1 MKRYWALALLLLA
14 TVAYGATTYTT
25 NYNLAKPGDGDQNY
39 GSLIRGNFDTI
50 DTQLKTNA
58 DSTSNHIADTTAA
71 HAASAISA
79 TVGANIC
86 TTSDTVQEFLT
97 CLDGVYDPNI
107 SGVVLTTGNQLISG
121 VKTFSDSPIL
131 SATPNALLRTSGG
144 VVQATT
150 FTAESP
156 LTTVGDILGHDG
168 SSVVRLA
175 VGTDGQVLTADSG
188 EDSGLIW
195 ATPVVDLSS
204 ATGILATANG
214 GTGQNSTAVFP
225 TSGTVVTRDATE
237 TLTNKT
243 VTGATLSLDD
253 TDSAF
258 NLGLVSTSTLSADR
272 SITFDV
278 NGSNRSVEL
287 SGNIVLGGTLTT
299 GGSLT
304 TNQQLNLS
312 MSGATSLTLPTT
324 GTVATLT
331 GTETLTN
338 KDISSATN
346 TYRDASA
353 SQSGAVTTGTQTL
366 AGNKTFTGA
375 VSIGSSSQG
384 APLSVFRDANAGD
397 STNVVSSAVGNS
409 GANQGQI
416 FLQYTNAAAT
426 GSPSGIISF
435 QPRNNANSSNT
446 NPGNITFTKDSGAD
460 TGKIDVTANKVL
472 VQGYQFASYWTAPGS
487 DCAASPCSEG
497 SDPNGMMDDTNRVT
511 RSSTGVYTMN
521 FTSGYW
527 SSGPNCIV
535 SPSRGGAKFCLL
547 NTSGASTTSY
557 ALSCYN
563 NAGTL
568 TDTSFVIMCHG
579 AR

>member
-71 HAASAISA
+71 HAASSISA

-97 CLDGVYDPNI
+97 CLDGVYDPDI
-107 SGVVLTTGNQLISG
+107 SGVVLTTGDQTVAG
-121 VKTFSDSPIL
+121 VKTFSSAPVFSSL
-131 SATPNALLRTSGG
+131 SDTLFRAAVNGTVT
-144 VVQATT
+144 ATT

-156 LTTVGDILGHDG
+156 LTTVGDIMGHDG

-195 ATPVVDLSS
+195 ATPVADLAS
-204 ATGILATANG
+204 ATGVLATANG

-225 TSGTVVTRDATE
+225 TSGTVVTRTATE

-243 VTGATLSLDD
+243 IPGATLSLDD

-258 NLGLVSTSTLSADR
+258 NLALTSTSTLAADR

-278 NGSNRSVEL
+278 NGSNRSIEL
-287 SGNIVLGGTLTT
+287 SGNLALGGTLTT
-299 GGSLT
+299 GGSFT
-304 TNQQLNLS
+304 TNQQMTLS
-312 MSGATSLTLPTT
+312 ASGAASVTIPTAGTL
-324 GTVATLT
+324 ATLA
-331 GTETLTN
+331 GSEILTN
-338 KDISSATN
+338 KDISAVSN

-366 AGNKTFTGA
+366 AGAKTFTGA
-375 VSIGSSSQG
+375 TSIGSSTQG
-384 APLSVFRDANAGD
+384 LPLTVFRDTNAGD
-397 STNVVSSAVGNS
+397 STNTLSVGVGNS
-409 GANQGQI
+409 GTNQGQL
-416 FLQYTNAAAT
+416 FFQYTNAAAS
-426 GSPSGIISF
+426 GSPTASLSF
-435 QPRNNANSSNT
+435 QPRNNANSSNV
-446 NPGNITFTKDSGAD
+446 NSGNIIFTKDAGAD
-460 TGKIDVTANKVL
+460 TGKINLDANRVL
-472 VQGYQFASYWTAPGS
+472 IQGAQFGSYM
-487 DCAASPCSEG
+487 
-497 SDPNGMMDDTNRVT
+497 SDPGTDCNVASCTEQSDITGMMNTVT
-511 RSSTGVYTMN
+511 RSSQGVYTMN
-521 FTSGYW
+521 FTSSFW
-527 SSGPNCIV
+527 ASPGPNCIV
-535 SPSRGGAKFCLL
+535 HPIRGGAKFCLV
-547 NTSGASTTSY
+547 NTSGQSTTSY
-557 ALSCYN
+557 GFGCRDD
-563 NAGTL
+563 AGGV
-568 TDTSFVIMCHG
+568 TDTAFVIMCHG
-579 AR
+579 NRN